1 MFTANK
7 ASSIV
12 LIMSDENQTYDDF
25 LISSRSEGYS
35 TGVLQ
40 KKIDTDFILDL
51 YDKYR
56 DMEAGEVKDTFKET
70 IKIFEKNLGKF
81 LILTQ
86 SKE

>member
-1 MFTANK
+1 
-7 ASSIV
+7 
-12 LIMSDENQTYDDF
+12 MSDEKHTYDDF
-25 LISSRSEGYS
+25 LISARSEGYS

-40 KKIDTDFILDL
+40 KKIDTNFILDL

-56 DMEAGEVKDTFKET
+56 EMEDGEVKDTFKET